1 MSTLGWYFLKL
12 FVLLP
17 MIGGMI
23 YAALW
28 LYRKYQ
34 PGLIGGQQDRLVRI
48 IDALPMG
55 TAGKLAVIEFE
66 GKRVLLAVT
75 RGRIE
80 KVAES
85 DRHG

>member
-1 MSTLGWYFLKL
+1 MSTLAWYFLKL

-17 MIGGMI
+17 MIAGMA
-23 YAALW
+23 YGLLW
-28 LYRKYQ
+28 FYRKYQ
-34 PGLIGGQQDRLVRI
+34 PGLMGAQANRTIKL

-55 TAGKLAVIEFE
+55 TSGKLAVVEFE
-66 GKRVLLAVT
+66 GKRLLLAVT

-85 DRHG
+85 DVA

>member
-17 MIGGMI
+17 MIGGMV
-23 YAALW
+23 YGALW

-34 PGLIGGQQDRLVRI
+34 PGMLGGQPERLVRI
-48 IDALPMG
+48 IEALPMG
-55 TAGKLAVIEFE
+55 TAGKLAVVEFE
-66 GKRVLLAVT
+66 GKRLLLAVT

-85 DRHG
+85 DRRG